1 MPGLWVHWTDIGV
14 CPYKNVEARVQFR
27 HDEAIWREFPEL
39 VPGVM
44 HVEGIRPDVN
54 VEALI
59 AKYETI
65 ARERLADTTE
75 SALPEIQAWRRAFS
89 KMGLKPTQYRCASE
103 ALLRRFR
110 KEDSLPRLHPLI
122 DLCNAISLAFAIPIA
137 VFDTANID
145 GDLVVRHATGDETYE
160 TFSGEIEHP
169 EPGEVIFADAA
180 NRVHARRWTNRQSGS
195 SAVRDDTASVL
206 IVSEA
211 LHDTAADDMR
221 RLLTAL
227 WQATGS
233 TWGSAGDGRILTVEA
248 PVYEIA

>member
-1 MPGLWVHWTDIGV
+1 M
-14 CPYKNVEARVQFR
+14 RFQ

-44 HVEGIRPDVN
+44 AVEGIRADVD
-54 VEALI
+54 VEPLI
-59 AKYETI
+59 ARYEAI
-65 ARERLADTTE
+65 ARERLAGTTE
-75 SALPEIQAWRRAFS
+75 SGLPEIQAWRRAFS

-122 DLCNAISLAFAIPIA
+122 DLCNAVSLAFAIPIA
-137 VFDTANID
+137 VFDTARVSD
-145 GDLVVRHATGDETYE
+145 ELVVRHATGDEIYE
-160 TFSGEIEHP
+160 TFSGEIERP

-180 NRVHARRWTNRQSGS
+180 NRVHARRWTNRQSGT
-195 SAVRDDTASVL
+195 SAVRDETSSVL

-211 LHDTAADDMR
+211 LHETAGDDMR

-227 WQATGS
+227 SQGVGA
-233 TWGSAGDGRILTVEA
+233 TWGEAGDGRILTVDA
-248 PVYEIA
+248 PVYDF

>member
-1 MPGLWVHWTDIGV
+1 M
-14 CPYKNVEARVQFR
+14 QFR

-44 HVEGIRPDVN
+44 AVEGIRPDVD
-54 VEALI
+54 VEPLI
-59 AKYETI
+59 AKYEAI
-65 ARERLADTTE
+65 ARERLAGTTE
-75 SALPEIQAWRRAFS
+75 SGLPEIQAWRRAFS

-122 DLCNAISLAFAIPIA
+122 DLCNAISLAFAIPVA
-137 VFDTANID
+137 VFDTAKIS
-145 GDLVVRHATGDETYE
+145 GELVVRHATGDETYE

-169 EPGEVIFADAA
+169 EAGEVIFVDGA

-195 SAVRDDTASVL
+195 SAVRDETATAL
-206 IVSEA
+206 IVTEA
-211 LHDTAADDMR
+211 LHETAGEDMR
-221 RLLTAL
+221 YLMTAL

-233 TWGSAGDGRILTVEA
+233 TWGEAGDGRILTAGE
-248 PVYEIA
+248 PV

>member
-1 MPGLWVHWTDIGV
+1 M
-14 CPYKNVEARVQFR
+14 QFR

-44 HVEGIRPDVN
+44 AVEGIRPDVD
-54 VEALI
+54 VEPLI
-59 AKYETI
+59 AKYEAI
-65 ARERLADTTE
+65 ARERLAGTTE
-75 SALPEIQAWRRAFS
+75 SGLPEIQAWRRAFS

-137 VFDTANID
+137 VFDTAHVN
-145 GDLVVRHATGDETYE
+145 GELVVRHATGNETYK
-160 TFSGEIEHP
+160 TFSGEIEYP

-180 NRVHARRWTNRQSGS
+180 NRVHARRWTNRQSGL
-195 SAVRDDTASVL
+195 SAVRDDTVSVL
-206 IVSEA
+206 IVTEA
-211 LHDTAADDMR
+211 LHETAEDDMR

-227 WQATGS
+227 WQGVGS
-233 TWGSAGDGRILTVEA
+233 TWDEAGDGRILTAGE
-248 PVYEIA
+248 PVYAFP